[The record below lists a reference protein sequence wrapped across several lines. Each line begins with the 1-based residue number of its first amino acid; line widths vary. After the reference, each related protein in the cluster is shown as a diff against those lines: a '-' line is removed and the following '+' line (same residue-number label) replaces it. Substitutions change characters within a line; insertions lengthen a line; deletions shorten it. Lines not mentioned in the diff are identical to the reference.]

1 MRASTVEKPKA
12 SGFGD
17 AAPRDLLWALAPAER
32 ERVVEVGWRRPL
44 PRHSIIY
51 SQGDPPGMTYILE
64 RGMVRTFR
72 ISRDGHQ
79 FTIGFWRENDI
90 IGGPDVFST
99 APRWLS
105 AETVTDCELLGFT
118 DRDLDLLI
126 AELPRFAHNMIAALS
141 FKSRWVM
148 NTGDALGTAS
158 VEQRV
163 AHVILLQ
170 AEVHGR
176 AADDGVCEL
185 THMSHRDIA
194 TLVGASRQWVT
205 QTLSALE
212 GRGLIRTGHRR
223 ITVLD
228 PERLEE
234 LARL

>member
-1 MRASTVEKPKA
+1 MRTVIDRPNA

-17 AAPRDLLWALAPAER
+17 VAPRDLLWALAPAER
-32 ERVVEVGWRRPL
+32 DRVIEVGQRRTL
-44 PRHSIIY
+44 PRHSVIY
-51 SQGDPPGMTYILE
+51 SQGDPPGKTYILE

-72 ISRDGHQ
+72 LSRDGHQ
-79 FTIGFWRENDI
+79 FTIGFWRDNDI

-105 AETVTDCELLGFT
+105 AETVTDCDLLGFT

-126 AELPRFAHNMIAALS
+126 AELPRFAHNLIAALS

-170 AEVHGR
+170 ADLHGSVNPEGMR
-176 AADDGVCEL
+176 EL

-228 PERLEE
+228 AERLEE
-234 LARL
+234 LAHL

>member
-1 MRASTVEKPKA
+1 MRTMTPRAKA
-12 SGFGD
+12 SAFGD

-32 ERVVEVGWRRPL
+32 DRVFEVGRRRVL
-44 PRHSIIY
+44 ANHSIIY
-51 SQGDPPGMTYILE
+51 NQGDPPGNTYILE
-64 RGMVRTFR
+64 QGMVRTFR
-72 ISRDGHQ
+72 FSRDGHQ

-105 AETVTDCELLGFT
+105 AETVTECTLIGFT
-118 DRDLDLLI
+118 DRDLDTLI
-126 AELPRFAHNMIAALS
+126 AELPRFAHNLIAALS

-148 NTGDALGTAS
+148 NTGDSLGTAS

-170 AEVHGR
+170 AEVHGNLNG
-176 AADDGVCEL
+176 DGTREL

-212 GRGLIRTGHRR
+212 RRGLIRTGHRR

-228 PERLEE
+228 PQRLEE

>member
-1 MRASTVEKPKA
+1 MRSATAEKPKA

-32 ERVVEVGWRRPL
+32 ERVVAMGRRWTL

-51 SQGDPPGMTYILE
+51 NQGDPPGKTYILE

-72 ISRDGHQ
+72 FSRDGHQ

-105 AETVTDCELLGFT
+105 AETVAECDLLGFT

-148 NTGDALGTAS
+148 NTGDSLGTAS
-158 VEQRV
+158 VQQRV

-170 AEVHGR
+170 SEVHGSVNGEGLR
-176 AADDGVCEL
+176 EL

-205 QTLSALE
+205 QTLSELE
-212 GRGLIRTGHRR
+212 RRGLIRTGHRR

-228 PERLEE
+228 ARALEE
-234 LARL
+234 LAHL

>member
-1 MRASTVEKPKA
+1 MAISQAAKSA
-12 SGFGD
+12 FGD
-17 AAPRDLLWALAPAER
+17 ATPRDLLWGLAPEER
-32 ERVVEVGWRRPL
+32 ERVAELGQRRSL
-44 PRHSIIY
+44 RRRSIIY
-51 SQGDPPGMTYILE
+51 NQGDPPGRTYILE
-64 RGMVRTFR
+64 KGMVRTFR

-105 AETVTDCELLGFT
+105 AETVTECDLLGFSE
-118 DRDLDLLI
+118 RDLDLAI
-126 AELPRFAHNMIAALS
+126 AELPRFAHNLIAALS

-170 AEVHGR
+170 AEVHGSVTGEGSR
-176 AADDGVCEL
+176 VL

-212 GRGLIRTGHRR
+212 HRGLIRTGHRR

-228 PERLEE
+228 DQRLEE

>member
-1 MRASTVEKPKA
+1 MTVAKA
-12 SGFGD
+12 KESGFGD
-17 AAPRDLLWALAPAER
+17 AAPRDLLRGLAPAER
-32 ERVVEVGWRRPL
+32 ERVAEVGQRTRL
-44 PRHSIIY
+44 ASHSNIY
-51 SQGDPPGMTYILE
+51 NQGDPPGKTYVLE

-105 AETVTDCELLGFT
+105 AETVTECDLLGFI

-170 AEVHGR
+170 AEVHGSVNG
-176 AADDGVCEL
+176 DGSREL

-205 QTLSALE
+205 QTLAALE
-212 GRGLIRTGHRR
+212 SRGLIRTGHRR

-228 PERLEE
+228 PPRLEE